1 MPTALAIKGIRDG
14 LLITVAPGRAPG
26 GTDFEE
32 LLTLI
37 TTEIE
42 AKKAFLR
49 GSRIALA
56 LGNRS
61 LDQEQLTGLQ
71 KVMHENGL
79 ELWAVLADTAATR
92 DAARQAGLATRLPGS
107 HTDLDGQVLAGGRDT
122 EAHSAAGHESH
133 GSNGLLLKETVR
145 SGRHIFHE
153 GHLIVVGDVNPG
165 AQLVAGGNVIVWG
178 KLRGLVHAGALGDT
192 GAVICA
198 LELIPTQLRI
208 ADQIAISPEER
219 RLRPLPEMAAIRDGR
234 IVAET
239 WPLGDRQR

>member
-1 MPTALAIKGIRDG
+1 MSTALNIKGIRDG
-14 LLITVAPGRAPG
+14 LLVAVSPDREAA
-26 GTDFEE
+26 TAAYEE
-32 LLTLI
+32 LLQLLTVELGARK
-37 TTEIE
+37 E
-42 AKKAFLR
+42 FLR

-56 LGNRS
+56 LGDRLLN
-61 LDQEQLTGLQ
+61 QEQLAELQ
-71 KVMHENGL
+71 TVMDKNGL
-79 ELWAVLADTAATR
+79 ELWAVLAEMAATR
-92 DAARQAGLATRLPGS
+92 EAARQVGLATRLPGS
-107 HTDLDGQVLAGGRDT
+107 NTDLEGNTLTNGRESQGQAT
-122 EAHSAAGHESH
+122 AGHEND

-165 AQLVAGGNVIVWG
+165 AQLVAGGDVIVWG

-192 GAVICA
+192 TAVICA
-198 LELIPTQLRI
+198 LELMPTQLRI

-239 WPLGDRQR
+239 WPLSDKQR

>member
-1 MPTALAIKGIRDG
+1 MSTALTIKGIRDG
-14 LLITVAPGRAPG
+14 LLISVTPARPPAIMGYEKLLQLL
-26 GTDFEE
+26 TEE
-32 LLTLI
+32 LA
-37 TTEIE
+37 
-42 AKKAFLR
+42 AKKEFLR

-56 LGNRS
+56 LADRL
-61 LDQEQLTGLQ
+61 LDQEQLTQLQ
-71 KVMHENGL
+71 NLMSENGM

-92 DAARQAGLATRLPGS
+92 EAARELGLATRLPGS
-107 HTDLDGQVLAGGRDT
+107 NTDLDGNALIDGRDG
-122 EAHSAAGHESH
+122 EGLSAAGHESH

-153 GHLIVVGDVNPG
+153 GHLIIVGDVNPG
-165 AQLVAGGNVIVWG
+165 AQLVAGGDVIVWG
-178 KLRGLVHAGALGDT
+178 KLRGLVHAGALGNT
-192 GAVICA
+192 TAVICA

-239 WPLGDRQR
+239 WPLGDKQR